1 MVVLFVVVVANGCYR
16 SVPGRLGKHASSVH
30 VHTVKLVSLC
40 TELYFFLLCI
50 YTNDE
55 PSCIAIIKIY
65 KPSSS
70 LHAVFVI
77 LAVQ

>member
-16 SVPGRLGKHASSVH
+16 SVPGRLGKHESSVH
-30 VHTVKLVSLC
+30 VHTASRIYARYY
-40 TELYFFLLCI
+40 YFV
-50 YTNDE
+50 YRNDE

-70 LHAVFVI
+70 LHAALVPCRYE
-77 LAVQ
+77 